1 MFTDDD
7 LAFLNRLGA
16 RSEARLAASDAS
28 KDQLHAAISAVR
40 AVLGTASA
48 DVSSRDLVEVNDLLD
63 AVWWAICAGEGA
75 RARDHATRL
84 AHAARDLSL
93 PGLQA
98 MRLVDAV
105 QQIRSL
111 VVLAA

>member
-16 RSEARLAASDAS
+16 RSEARLAGLDAS

-40 AVLGTASA
+40 GLLVTASV
-48 DVSSRDLVEVNDLLD
+48 DVSSRDVDEVNGLLD
-63 AVWWAICAGEGA
+63 AVWWAVCAGEGA
-75 RARDHATRL
+75 RAREHAARL
-84 AHAARDLSL
+84 AHAVRDLSL

-98 MRLVDAV
+98 MRLVDAA
-105 QQIRSL
+105 QRIRSL